1 MSLYYGALLT
11 CIVVTH
17 GQSFG
22 ETFTIPFHEPDDNV
36 DTLSEPKTSY
46 TSYFPNGLE
55 IVRRE
60 KYRESS
66 LNGELDA
73 WNELIVLL
81 EDRGLRRNESLT
93 EFPEDIVSLD

>member
-1 MSLYYGALLT
+1 MLT

-17 GQSFG
+17 GESFA
-22 ETFTIPFHEPDDNV
+22 IPFYAPNDDNV
-36 DTLSEPKTSY
+36 DTLSEPKTSH

-55 IVRRE
+55 IIRRE